1 MYKLYII
8 RIRDIKQY
16 FIHKGIVH
24 KLQYKIEHLLI
35 SELNT
40 INQVTIKFFNAKI
53 PSNKFYVNNY
63 YIHTC
68 FFFIIII

>member
-8 RIRDIKQY
+8 GIRDIKHY
-16 FIHKGIVH
+16 IHKGIVH

-40 INQVTIKFFNAKI
+40 INQVTIKFYNAKI
-53 PSNKFYVNNY
+53 PSNKFYVINL
-63 YIHTC
+63 
-68 FFFIIII
+68 